1 MTASIASNS
10 RTSSSSEA
18 TEPEESPPARHHQ
31 HSPPSTKNNNNNKK
45 NKGTGRVRAAPVPNS
60 VLDRQVLLKT
70 LEQHDIHLPPYHVE
84 AFYHNLHRQ
93 RYPDLPEFVKN
104 YYQYDAQA
112 VAAGASDKEN
122 DGKNRKKKKH
132 DPAEPSVS
140 TQPPV
145 TKENTLTSTLSSS
158 LEPHVSLPSKN
169 AISRYKNR
177 NRGQL
182 PKVFLDFLAQGAA
195 HTGLTTVTSRV
206 AHRSTSRDGSTTK
219 LVIALHDGKLVES
232 VLMRYR
238 NSRVSLCISSQCGCA
253 MGCTFCATGTMGLSG
268 NLTCGEILEQIVHAD
283 RWLAQEWQQKQQQ
296 QQQQQEEEKLEEQQP
311 QSQSTEV
318 VPNYRKKGPVP
329 PPSSKVH
336 SFVRNVVF
344 MGMGEP
350 LDNYNN
356 VLEACRALIDRKRW
370 NLAHGH
376 VTVSTVGIVPRIR
389 QLTRD
394 LPQVSLAVSLHAPT
408 QAMRQAIV
416 PMAKLYPIEELID
429 ALDQHMMVYAK
440 KQQRQPGEEVGSD
453 VVKNDNGDDHEPPQG
468 EGSPPHLLQFT
479 REERI
484 KESTRRRAMIEYV
497 MLNGPTSS
505 VEAAHALGKLCQDR
519 QLVINLIP
527 YNATDVQ
534 DKLSCPSFH
543 DMQVFQKIVQ
553 SYGSF
558 VTIRRTMGADIDS
571 ACGQLITKKK
581 REAAAAA
588 AAAAAT
594 AASSNMDLEDVVRDP
609 TRPSTPQPP
618 LGSVRRIGGKQKN
631 ESTRSAIITNN
642 KNSND
647 NDDDDDANNTDR
659 SDQRRLESWIAPLT
673 IATSIAATCFLV
685 STVVLFVRRGDS
697 GSSRST
703 RT

>member
-1 MTASIASNS
+1 MTPSFAVGTADCALSSLSPRIMTASIVSNS
-10 RTSSSSEA
+10 LKRTSSSSE
-18 TEPEESPPARHHQ
+18 TMKLEQQQPLNHQ
-31 HSPPSTKNNNNNKK
+31 HSSPAKSSKK
-45 NKGTGRVRAAPVPNS
+45 KGTGRVRAAPVPNS
-60 VLDRQVLLKT
+60 VLDRNVLLKT
-70 LEQHDIHLPPYHVE
+70 LEQHDIHLPLYHVE

-93 RYPDLPEFVKN
+93 HYPDLPEFVQN

-112 VAAGASDKEN
+112 VAAGAANKEN
-122 DGKNRKKKKH
+122 DGTNRKKKQN
-132 DPAEPSVS
+132 DEPPEMSQSSSSVP
-140 TQPPV
+140 TQPIATINQPV
-145 TKENTLTSTLSSS
+145 DKLSFS
-158 LEPHVSLPSKN
+158 PPSKN
-169 AISRYKNR
+169 AISRHKNR

-195 HTGLTTVTSRV
+195 KTGFTTVTSRV
-206 AHRSTSRDGSTTK
+206 AHSSTSRDGSTTK

-283 RWLAQEWQQKQQQ
+283 RWLAQEWQQKQR
-296 QQQQQEEEKLEEQQP
+296 EEKQEQQTH
-311 QSQSTEV
+311 SQEDE
-318 VPNYRKKGPVP
+318 PHLKKGPVP
-329 PPSSKVH
+329 PPSPKVH

-429 ALDQHMMVYAK
+429 ALDQHMMVYAS
-440 KQQRQPGEEVGSD
+440 KQQRRPGEEVGGVSAN
-453 VVKNDNGDDHEPPQG
+453 NDDGDDNAPQG
-468 EGSPPHLLQFT
+468 DESPSRLLQFT

-534 DKLSCPSFH
+534 DKLLSCPSFH

-558 VTIRRTMGADIDS
+558 CTIRRTMGADIDS
-571 ACGQLITKKK
+571 ACGQLITKKE

-588 AAAAAT
+588 AAATHA
-594 AASSNMDLEDVVRDP
+594 NVDLEDVVQDRS
-609 TRPSTPQPP
+609 RPSTQSSQS
-618 LGSVRRIGGKQKN
+618 GSVRRMGGKEKKGSVAG
-631 ESTRSAIITNN
+631 STSITN

-647 NDDDDDANNTDR
+647 EDEDDDANNNTN
-659 SDQRRLESWIAPLT
+659 QRRLESWIAPLT
-673 IATSIAATCFLV
+673 LATSIAATGFLV
-685 STVVLFVRRGDS
+685 STVIWLARRG
-697 GSSRST
+697 SRCTST
-703 RT
+703 